1 MATNHDN
8 NADDSSAPPRLMAAL
23 QQSQAPRVFVPPT
36 VDEAV
41 LRAAQAHLAPAK
53 PRESRALARWL
64 RWPAFATVCVLLCA
78 VAYRIT
84 RTPSPQSP
92 PLAYVRGDL
101 NRDGR
106 VDILDAFQ
114 LARQLQSGDQPGP
127 DLDFNG
133 DGVVDSRDANTIAA
147 QAVKLEKGGRS

>member
-1 MATNHDN
+1 
-8 NADDSSAPPRLMAAL
+8 
-23 QQSQAPRVFVPPT
+23 VFVPPT

-41 LRAAQAHLAPAK
+41 LRAAREHLAPAK
-53 PRESRALARWL
+53 PHGRSSTARWL
-64 RWPAFATVCVLLCA
+64 RWPAFATASLVLCA
-78 VAYRIT
+78 VAYRII
-84 RTPSPQSP
+84 RTPSSSNPDS
-92 PLAYVRGDL
+92 AYVREDL

-114 LARQLQSGDQPGP
+114 LARQLHSGAEPGR

-133 DGVVDSRDANTIAA
+133 DGVVDQLDANTIAA